1 MEYCYERIGR
11 ICSISSITPFLR
23 YSSASPLGIWRKPA
37 LVIPSEVEESLDI
50 VLAVAISSP
59 LGIAR
64 KRAKI
69 ISMPAVATGP
79 MIRRE
84 IGDDHVCLL
93 VFDRPESGANIFDAA
108 TLDELNE
115 HLDFIENDASL
126 RGLIIASAKKSIF
139 VAGADLKTLLQQA
152 QSGDLRAFIAH
163 GQRVLNRL
171 AALKIPTVAAIHGAA
186 AGGGYEVVLAC
197 DYRVASDDPATRIGL
212 PETTLGLMPAW
223 GGCTRLPRLIGIEKA
238 AEVIAKGK
246 LYSAHEALKL
256 GLVDEIVPR
265 DQLLDAARKK
275 LRDGK
280 CKLDGGTR
288 ATPASQKL
296 IPPPQH
302 GNAAP
307 ERAWEIINK
316 TLSISPDES
325 LRMELDA
332 IVDLGKTEST
342 QNLIR
347 NFFLAEKYKKGTSKA
362 APEKVVHAAVIGA
375 GVMGS
380 GIAQWLSSR
389 GVTVILRDIARE
401 QVDRGLANIEKTYA
415 DAVKRGLMT
424 EEKAKAGR
432 ARIVA
437 STAPMELRDVEFII
451 EAASEKFE
459 IKKEIFRELGMQAGP
474 KTIVATN
481 TSALPVGRLADTT
494 VSPEH
499 VIGLHFFNPVS
510 RMKPVEVVIA
520 KQTSEDTRDRSLAFV
535 RQIGKLPVVV
545 RDSPGFLVNRVL
557 FPYLLDAAELFESG
571 LETDKIDNAL
581 VQWGMPMGPLRLIDE
596 IGIDI
601 TIDIGNTLEKA
612 YGRRDHVS
620 SVLLW
625 LRDGNML
632 GRKAGAG
639 FYKYE
644 GKAQTPNESL
654 MQWRRALHGES
665 DDAEG
670 PNIPRKLSELN
681 EEELAH
687 RLIFL
692 MVNEAAR
699 CVEENVVDSRE
710 DADYGMILGTG
721 FAPFRGGPLRF
732 AEHFGL
738 KKVVEELER
747 LAQTEEKFSPC
758 EILKKHARD
767 GTRFYE
773 K

>member
-1 MEYCYERIGR
+1 MEKCCPSGPSHLLPLPPYPL
-11 ICSISSITPFLR
+11 TPLR
-23 YSSASPLGIWRKPA
+23 RHSCAVPLGICQK
-37 LVIPSEVEESLDI
+37 
-50 VLAVAISSP
+50 VANMN
-59 LGIAR
+59 L
-64 KRAKI
+64 
-69 ISMPAVATGP
+69 MPAVATGP

-115 HLDFIENDASL
+115 HLDSVENDSSL
-126 RGLIIASAKKSIF
+126 RGLIVASAKKSIF

-152 QSGDLRAFIAH
+152 QSGDMRAFIAH

-171 AALKIPTVAAIHGAA
+171 AELKIPTVAAIHGAS
-186 AGGGYEVVLAC
+186 AGGGYEVALAC
-197 DYRVASDDPATRIGL
+197 DYRVASDDPATQIGL
-212 PETTLGLMPAW
+212 PETTLGLIPAW
-223 GGCTRLPRLIGIEKA
+223 GGCTRLPRLIGAEKA
-238 AEVIAKGK
+238 AEAILKGK
-246 LYSAHEALKL
+246 LYSAQEAVKL
-256 GLVDEIVPR
+256 GLVDETAPQDQLLNLARKKMHDGKRKPSAAPKIDQELPVPR
-265 DQLLDAARKK
+265 DHNPARARAVEVIKK
-275 LRDGK
+275 GLF
-280 CKLDGGTR
+280 
-288 ATPASQKL
+288 ASTQ
-296 IPPPQH
+296 Q
-302 GNAAP
+302 
-307 ERAWEIINK
+307 
-316 TLSISPDES
+316 S
-325 LRMELDA
+325 LVFELDA
-332 IVDLGKTEST
+332 IVDLGKSEST

-362 APEKVVHAAVIGA
+362 ATEKVVHAAVIGA

-401 QVDRGLANIEKTYA
+401 QVDRGLANIEKVYA

-437 STAPMELRDVEFII
+437 STAPMELRDVQFII

-474 KTIVATN
+474 KTIIATN

-510 RMKPVEVVIA
+510 RMKLVEVVIA
-520 KQTSEDTRDRSLAFV
+520 KQTSGETRERSLAFV
-535 RQIGKLPVVV
+535 RQVGKLPVIV

-557 FPYLLDAAELFESG
+557 FPYLLDAVELFESG
-571 LETDKIDNAL
+571 ADAAKIDNAL
-581 VQWGMPMGPLRLIDE
+581 AQWGMPMGPLRLIDE
-596 IGIDI
+596 IGVDI

-620 SVLLW
+620 SVMLW
-625 LRDGNML
+625 LRDGKML
-632 GRKAGAG
+632 GRKGGAG

-644 GKAQTPNESL
+644 GKAQTPNDSL
-654 MQWRRALHGES
+654 AQWRRALHGEPEG
-665 DDAEG
+665 AGG
-670 PNIPRKLSELN
+670 PNIPPDQHRDPRLRVN
-681 EEELAH
+681 EEDLAH

-699 CVEENVVDSRE
+699 CVEENVVDSPE

-738 KKVVEELER
+738 KKVVDELAR
-747 LAQTEEKFSPC
+747 LAQSEEKFSPC

-767 GTRFYE
+767 GTKFYKE
-773 K
+773 

>member
-1 MEYCYERIGR
+1 
-11 ICSISSITPFLR
+11 
-23 YSSASPLGIWRKPA
+23 
-37 LVIPSEVEESLDI
+37 
-50 VLAVAISSP
+50 
-59 LGIAR
+59 
-64 KRAKI
+64 
-69 ISMPAVATGP
+69 MPAVATGP

-93 VFDRPESGANIFDAA
+93 VFDRPESGANIFDEA

-115 HLDFIENDASL
+115 HLDSVENDGSL
-126 RGLIIASAKKSIF
+126 SGLIVASAKKSIF
-139 VAGADLKTLLQQA
+139 VAGADLKTLLRQA
-152 QSGDLRAFIAH
+152 KSGDMRAFIAH

-171 AALKIPTVAAIHGAA
+171 AELKIPTVAAIHGAS
-186 AGGGYEVVLAC
+186 AGGGYEVTLAC
-197 DYRVASDDPATRIGL
+197 DYRIASDDPATRIGL
-212 PETTLGLMPAW
+212 PETTLGLIPAW
-223 GGCTRLPRLIGIEKA
+223 GGCTRLPRLIGVEKA

-246 LYSAHEALKL
+246 LYSAEDARTL
-256 GLVDEIVPR
+256 GLVDGTAPR
-265 DQLLDAARKK
+265 DKLLELARKK

-280 CKLDGGTR
+280 RKLEGR
-288 ATPASQKL
+288 VLASPASQELHAPK
-296 IPPPQH
+296 QR

-307 ERAWEIINK
+307 ERAWEIISK
-316 TLSISPDES
+316 TLSISSDQS
-325 LRMELDA
+325 LSMELDA
-332 IVDLGKTEST
+332 IVDLGKSEST

-347 NFFLAEKYKKGTSKA
+347 NFFSAEKYKKGTSKA
-362 APEKVVHAAVIGA
+362 ATEKVVHAAVIGA

-401 QVDRGLANIEKTYA
+401 QVDRALANIEKVYA
-415 DAVKRGLMT
+415 DAVKRGVMT

-437 STAPMELRDVEFII
+437 STAPMELRDVQFII

-459 IKKEIFRELGMQAGP
+459 VKKEIFRELGMQAGP

-481 TSALPVGRLADTT
+481 TSALPVGRLAETT

-510 RMKPVEVVIA
+510 RMKLVEVVIA
-520 KQTSEDTRDRSLAFV
+520 KQTSEETRERSLALV

-557 FPYLLDAAELFESG
+557 FPYLLDAAELFQRG
-571 LETDKIDNAL
+571 ADAATVDNAL

-596 IGIDI
+596 IGVDI

-620 SVLLW
+620 AVLLW
-625 LRDGNML
+625 LRDGQML
-632 GRKAGAG
+632 GRKTGAG

-654 MQWRRALHGES
+654 AQWRRVSVVAGGGDPGSNEPGATTQPASTPPATAKDL
-665 DDAEG
+665 
-670 PNIPRKLSELN
+670 PN
-681 EEELAH
+681 
-687 RLIFL
+687 RLVFL

-699 CVEENVVDSRE
+699 CVEEKVVDSPE

-732 AEHFGL
+732 AEHVGL
-738 KKVVEELER
+738 KKVVAELER
-747 LAQTEEKFSPC
+747 LAQSEEKFSPC
-758 EILKKHARD
+758 EILKRHARD
-767 GTRFYE
+767 GTKFYAD
-773 K
+773 